1 MAVSQHTIE
10 NVASLASC
18 SVLLLAYHWYLVRSV
33 RRTPE
38 RTVYGLTRAAR
49 RIWVLSI
56 MKNKNE
62 ILAVQTL
69 RNWVMASSFLA
80 TTASVV
86 VLSIL
91 ALVGSLAADWQPST
105 MDSPIS
111 YAVTFVTDPWF
122 GYRLAVVLID
132 FMFAFF
138 CFAQSVRFFN
148 HVGMI
153 CNVNATEL
161 PEPVTS
167 RTIQNYLQP
176 SPKQVSSILNRGCF
190 YYTSGMRFYYL
201 SFPAIAWFWGP
212 ISLGVATAFITLVLR
227 VVDFHVAEFE
237 GNDES
242 DDDEEPESRTFMGKL
257 WHRKRPTAKRH
268 KHRQPS
274 DNIEHSSPD
283 DMNAS
288 ERRIAEMQM
297 LD

>member
-1 MAVSQHTIE
+1 
-10 NVASLASC
+10 
-18 SVLLLAYHWYLVRSV
+18 
-33 RRTPE
+33 
-38 RTVYGLTRAAR
+38 
-49 RIWVLSI
+49 

-69 RNWVMASSFLA
+69 RNWVMAASFLA

-167 RTIQNYLQP
+167 RTMQNYLQP

-242 DDDEEPESRTFMGKL
+242 DDDEEPETRTFMGKL

-268 KHRQPS
+268 KHRQTS

-288 ERRIAEMQM
+288 QRRIAEMQM